1 MSTKSAEIDM
11 AKAQRNRETIE
22 TMYGYANSGDTEAM
36 LAIWD
41 DDIVLVEAPPHPFPG
56 EWKGKEA
63 VQKATPGVIEGLNM
77 VETEVVE
84 WMAGENRVGCVIK
97 IHCKDKDGED
107 FDIDCCE
114 LWGLND
120 EFRIT
125 SIRPYYHDLVLVR
138 ERLGLDD

>member
-1 MSTKSAEIDM
+1 MNRAETGIDM
-11 AKAQRNRETIE
+11 ERAERNRQTIE

-41 DDIVLVEAPPHPFPG
+41 DDITLVEAPPHPYPG
-56 EWKGKEA
+56 EWRGKED
-63 VQKATPGVIEGLNM
+63 VQAATPLVIKGLNM

-84 WMAGENRVGCVIK
+84 WMAGENRVGCVLK
-97 IHCKDKDGED
+97 IHSKDKHGED

-120 EFRIT
+120 EYKIT
-125 SIRPYYHDLVLVR
+125 SIRPYYHDLALVR